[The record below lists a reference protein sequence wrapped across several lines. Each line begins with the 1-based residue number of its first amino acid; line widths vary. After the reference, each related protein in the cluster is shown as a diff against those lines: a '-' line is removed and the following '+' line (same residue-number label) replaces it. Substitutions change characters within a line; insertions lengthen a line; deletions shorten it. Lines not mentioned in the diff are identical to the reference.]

1 MEYTAF
7 KQKFN
12 ISLNSEQEKAVKEV
26 DGPVLLL
33 AVPGSG
39 KTTALITR
47 LGYMIFGKGIS
58 AENILTVT
66 YTVSATK
73 EMAERFKGIFKAKEK
88 DTPEFRTI
96 NGMSAIIIKNY
107 EKQTG
112 GKAFNLVTDEKRL
125 AEIVNRCYRRY
136 VAVYPT
142 DADIK
147 NCRTQI
153 TYAKNMMLNDSEI
166 TSLDVDGFPFSK
178 IYKDYCEEFNKKRY
192 SICTKIINI

>member
-73 EMAERFKGIFKAKEK
+73 EMAEKIDACDTVSRSRGILYLILTFFGLGIIVYALMQDILNKA
-88 DTPEFRTI
+88 
-96 NGMSAIIIKNY
+96 Y
-107 EKQTG
+107 
-112 GKAFNLVTDEKRL
+112 
-125 AEIVNRCYRRY
+125 
-136 VAVYPT
+136 
-142 DADIK
+142 
-147 NCRTQI
+147 
-153 TYAKNMMLNDSEI
+153 
-166 TSLDVDGFPFSK
+166 
-178 IYKDYCEEFNKKRY
+178 
-192 SICTKIINI
+192 